1 MEVPFARFAVDP
13 GKRFLQPGNEVIAL
27 RLVAVAPAAL
37 DALGPGEQRELRL
50 GDAAR
55 RLEQPQ
61 RPRAGLPELA
71 RVPFARLDAPP
82 GVLGPVVGLC
92 REAADRVAAQARA
105 QPLDEPRPVLLL
117 GGRIAEH
124 GGTALPERREIARFE
139 RERFDRSRQCKR

>member
-1 MEVPFARFAVDP
+1 MQVPFARFAIDP
-13 GKRFLQPGNEVIAL
+13 GKRFLQPGDEVIAP
-27 RLVAVAPAAL
+27 RLVAVPPAAL

-82 GVLGPVVGLC
+82 GVLGPVVGLH
-92 REAADRVAAQARA
+92 REAADRALPPGARRAAPRAAAAAGAPGKAALRRASFPSPARA
-105 QPLDEPRPVLLL
+105 WR
-117 GGRIAEH
+117 RSAAAEQKKH
-124 GGTALPERREIARFE
+124 
-139 RERFDRSRQCKR
+139 